1 MKKISEVIGK
11 EQFNSLLQQIEQVD
25 SFLLNYSERVRK
37 FHWSFYNSLELY
49 LSSCEELLE
58 LNNFESPFNITINTI
73 SSFFTGDLEEMYRTD
88 TYGPW
93 VRNPDIES
101 HIIELRNLE
110 KSIEFYEFEKIFSFD
125 FSVHESIESLIAF
138 LKEHVNQKSNVKVI
152 NVKEEVDKFYSREIE
167 KEKFNNIVSKLTFQW
182 SHAINSVADVLTRS
196 LPVSA
201 RYVIKYE
208 ENDVVRFSSTQNILS
223 YIDNLVKKGVKTI
236 SILPC
241 EGIEFTDDIIAYFAE
256 IDNSVVSTLK
266 DSKMLYYIPKRE
278 VTKFIDAV
286 GYKGKVAKILKNLI
300 KEEKI
305 TQHFLTK
312 FNSDKPEIFFERE
325 DVLKALK
332 PFVKDYI

>member
-1 MKKISEVIGK
+1 MKKISEIIGK
-11 EQFNSLLQQIEQVD
+11 EQFKSLLLQVEQVD
-25 SFLLNYSERVRK
+25 SYLLNYSERVHK

-49 LSSCEELLE
+49 LSSCEKLLE
-58 LNNFESPFNITINTI
+58 LNNVEDPFNITINTI
-73 SSFFTGDLEEMYRTD
+73 SSFFTGELAEMYRTD
-88 TYGPW
+88 TYSPW
-93 VRNPDIES
+93 VRNPDIGLQ
-101 HIIELRNLE
+101 IIELRNLE
-110 KSIEFYEFEKIFSFD
+110 KSIDFYEIEKIFSFD
-125 FSVHESIESLIAF
+125 FSVHESIEYLITV

-152 NVKEEVDKFYSREIE
+152 NVKEEVDKFYSKAIE
-167 KEKFNNIVSKLTFQW
+167 KEIFNKIVSNLSFQW
-182 SHAINSVADVLTRS
+182 SHTINSVADVLRRK

-208 ENDVVRFSSTQNILS
+208 ENDIARFSSTQNILS
-223 YIDNLVKKGVKTI
+223 YIDKLVKKGIKTI

-256 IDNSVVSTLK
+256 IDKSVVSTLK

-286 GYKGKVAKILKNLI
+286 GYKGKVAKILKDLI

-332 PFVKDYI
+332 PFVNDYI